1 MGLVAIAGEVSH
13 LTRVS
18 STTGGGGGAAV
29 STSHQ
34 TTLRVNGRHVKVEG
48 AMSWASNDD
57 YVAIVGVEEDGVL
70 EPLAIRNDT
79 SGYESYAEANSYTL
93 AIVLLFL
100 GFFTFFITTAIG
112 AWLIWGIKKQ
122 KKLNAEAKRRL
133 HSIPHASATSAT

>member
-48 AMSWASNDD
+48 SMSWASDGD
-57 YVAIVGVEEDGVL
+57 HVAIVGVEEKGVL
-70 EPLAIRNDT
+70 EPLAIRNDS
-79 SGYESYAEANSYTL
+79 SGYESYAETNSYTF

-100 GFFTFFITTAIG
+100 GVFTFFITTAIG
-112 AWLIWGIKKQ
+112 AWLIWGIKEQ
-122 KKLNAEAKRRL
+122 ERLNAEAKHRL
-133 HSIPHASATSAT
+133 HSIPRASATSAT